1 MSGENRIG
9 TYRLLRPLGEGGMGT
24 VYLGH
29 DDLLDRPV
37 AIKVLRA
44 DKAGNAKVPAA
55 IAKRFLREARSAAR
69 ISHPHVVTIYTV
81 GQQAQR
87 PYLIMEYVEGGS
99 LADHLRHSGPMDWR
113 KATAAVRDALRG
125 LAAAHGKGVIHRD
138 MKPANLMRARDAQ
151 GNEIIKLVDFGLARV
166 VGGPDGAAD
175 LTFAGA
181 FIGSPNFASPE
192 QIAGTGA
199 IDGRA
204 DLYSLAAT
212 WFALLTGLPPF
223 VEDDPADV
231 MERHLEEPFPAVQSL
246 ARVPGALVDI
256 LAKASGK
263 QPQDR
268 YASAADML
276 HAVEA
281 LLELPGDIE
290 TARPVRKRPKAKER
304 CAGLASCDSSTD
316 EETVAELTST
326 LAQARACHD
335 SSTQLQTLRRLFG
348 IYARLD
354 RQTEAQRAF
363 REALALH
370 VKMCAPG
377 AN

>member
-9 TYRLLRPLGEGGMGT
+9 TYRLLRTLGEGGMGT

-29 DDLLDRPV
+29 DDLLDRTV

-44 DKAGNAKVPAA
+44 DKVGTATATATM
-55 IAKRFLREARSAAR
+55 AKRFLREARSAAR
-69 ISHPHVVTIYTV
+69 IGHPNVVTIYTV
-81 GQQAQR
+81 GKHAQR
-87 PYLIMEYVEGGS
+87 PYLVMEYVEGGS
-99 LADHLRHSGPMDWR
+99 LADHLRRSGPMDWR
-113 KATAAVRDALRG
+113 NATAAIRDALGG

-151 GNEIIKLVDFGLARV
+151 GNEVIKLVDFGLARV
-166 VGGPDGAAD
+166 VDGPDDSAD

-192 QIAGTGA
+192 QIAGA
-199 IDGRA
+199 RVIDGRA

-231 MERHLEEPFPAVQSL
+231 MERHLEEPFPEVQSL
-246 ARVPGALVDI
+246 ARVPGPLVAV
-256 LAKASGK
+256 LEKASRK
-263 QPQDR
+263 RPEDR
-268 YASAADML
+268 YANAAEML
-276 HAVEA
+276 QAVDA
-281 LLELPGDIE
+281 LLALPGDTE
-290 TARPVRKRPKAKER
+290 PARGRRKRPKAKEWPADAR
-304 CAGLASCDSSTD
+304 SSDSLTD
-316 EETVAELTST
+316 EETVAQLTST
-326 LAQARACHD
+326 LAQARACRD

-348 IYARLD
+348 LYARLD